1 MRKLLVFQHV
11 PYEPLGLLDGYLK
24 EAGLRIRYLNFQRRP
39 ELRVDVGRY
48 HGLVVLGGPM
58 SANQTDRYPHLRYE
72 QEAIGEAVHR
82 GLPVLGI
89 CLGAQLMAVSLG
101 GRSLPGAAVELG
113 WSRVEPTADGVDDP
127 LIGQLHGGQ
136 RIFQWHSDTFTLP
149 SAAVHLARSAGCEH
163 QAFRIGDAAYG
174 FQFHLE
180 ADRRLIARWVGNE
193 AHVRELERLGGTP
206 VDRGVIADE
215 TRRYLN
221 RAERLGRAVFGE
233 FIERFYRWRRRRVLP
248 SR

>member
-11 PYEPLGLLDGYLK
+11 PYEPLGLLDGYLRD
-24 EAGLRIRYLNFQRRP
+24 AGFRVRYLNFQRQP
-39 ELRVDVGRY
+39 EARADVGRY

-58 SANQTDRYPHLRYE
+58 SANQTERFAHLRYE
-72 QEAIGEAVHR
+72 QEAIGDAVRR

-89 CLGAQLMAVSLG
+89 CLGAQLMAVGLG

-113 WSRVEPTADGVDDP
+113 WSRVEPTAEGVEDP
-127 LIGQLHGGQ
+127 LIAHLHGGQ

-149 SAAVHLARSAGCEH
+149 PAAVHLARSAGCEH
-163 QAFRIGDAAYG
+163 QAFRVGDTAYG

-180 ADRRLIARWVGNE
+180 ADRPLITRWVGNE
-193 AHVRELERLGGTP
+193 AHVRELERLGGRR
-206 VDRGVIADE
+206 VDRAAIADE

-221 RAERLGRAVFGE
+221 RAERTGRAVFGE
-233 FIERFYRWRRRRVLP
+233 FIERFYRRRRRRALP